1 MATQIAI
8 ETMESIVRNFG
19 NEEFTTENVKAAMV
33 TFHPRRRLSI
43 NEASRILSRYGMA
56 KAIGR
61 ISIQTKKGSQITTVW
76 RSLK

>member
-19 NEEFTTENVKAAMV
+19 GEEFTTENVKAAMV

-43 NEASRILSRYGMA
+43 DEASRIMSRYRLA
-56 KAIGR
+56 ESIGR
-61 ISIQTKKGSQITTVW
+61 ICVQTRLGSKPTTVW
-76 RSLK
+76 RPLI